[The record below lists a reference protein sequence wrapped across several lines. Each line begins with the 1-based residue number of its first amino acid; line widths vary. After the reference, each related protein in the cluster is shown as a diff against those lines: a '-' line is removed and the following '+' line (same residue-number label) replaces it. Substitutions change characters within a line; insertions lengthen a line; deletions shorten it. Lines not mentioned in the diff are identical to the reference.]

1 LVTAR
6 QAFDLF
12 RAGKIAEAAA
22 LCEQVIHADPTSI
35 EAWHLLGA
43 ARLSLGQ
50 TQDALTALDSALG
63 LDPVRPGILSAR
75 AAALVALG
83 RDDDA
88 LGACDA
94 ALARDPDNP
103 VVLNAKGVALRR
115 LGQPQKALEAYQEA
129 LVLSPGFPDAL
140 CNLGVALSDLGR
152 FEQALAAHDRAIKAA
167 PRDPRALANR
177 AALLSLLGRPAEAAL
192 DLEAVVALD
201 PRHPRALGDLLHARR
216 QTCDWRDDEA
226 LRGLVRGEIE
236 AGRPAISPF
245 AALAVFDDPALHKA
259 CASLVAPAAGPR
271 PFWPERPS
279 GDRIRIAYL
288 SADLHDHATARL
300 MAGLL
305 EAHDRARFEIIALSY
320 GPDLGGPLRDR
331 LSDAFERR
339 IDVRRMSDAAVAALS
354 RSMGV
359 DIAVDLKG
367 YTQDGRP
374 GILAHRAAPVQVSWL
389 GYPGTLAAPYV
400 DYVIADPVVLPG
412 GADHD
417 YAEAVVRLPLYQPN
431 DGLGALP
438 PAPTRQAAGLPR
450 DAFVFCCLN
459 NPGKITPETFAVWMS
474 VLRAAPT
481 SVLWLYEGAP
491 GVAANLRA
499 HATRAGIDANRLVF
513 AAPAPH
519 AEHLARQALADLVL
533 DSWPYGAHTTASD
546 ALRMGVP
553 LMTLPG
559 KSFASRVGA
568 SLLTALDLPELIA
581 ADADAYIVTAVR
593 LARSRSEIGALKRR
607 LASAVETST
616 VFDPARFVTGLETA
630 FQTLSDRHRAGA
642 APRDLDLA

>member
-1 LVTAR
+1 MTAR

-12 RAGKIAEAAA
+12 RAGKIAEAAD
-22 LCEQVIHADPTSI
+22 LCEQVIADNPTSI

-43 ARLSLGQ
+43 ARLSLGL
-50 TQDALTALDSALG
+50 TDDALTALDRALG
-63 LDPVRPGILSAR
+63 LDPVRAGVLSAR

-83 RDDDA
+83 RDDEA
-88 LGACDA
+88 LGACDD
-94 ALARDPDNP
+94 ALARDADNP
-103 VVLNAKGVALRR
+103 VALNAKGVALRR

-152 FEQALAAHDRAIKAA
+152 FEQALSAHDRAIKAA

-177 AALLSLLGRPAEAAL
+177 AALLLLLARPAEAAQ
-192 DLEAVVALD
+192 DLEAVISLD
-201 PRHPRALGDLLHARR
+201 PRHPHALGDLLHARR

-226 LRGLVRGEIE
+226 LRGLVRSEID

-245 AALAVFDDPALHKA
+245 AALATFDDPALHQA
-259 CASLVAPAAGPR
+259 CARLAAPEPKPR
-271 PFWPERPS
+271 PSWPDRPLC
-279 GDRIRIAYL
+279 DRIRIAYL

-300 MAGLL
+300 MVGML

-331 LSDAFERR
+331 LNAAFERR

-374 GILAHRAAPVQVSWL
+374 GILAHRAAPVQISWL
-389 GYPGTLAAPYV
+389 GYPGTLGAPYA
-400 DYVIADPVVLPG
+400 DYVIADPVVLPI

-431 DGLGALP
+431 DGLSAVT
-438 PAPTRQAAGLPR
+438 PAPTREAAGLPR
-450 DAFVFCCLN
+450 DTFVFCCLN

-474 VLRAAPT
+474 VLRATPA
-481 SVLWLYEGAP
+481 SMLWLYESAP
-491 GVAANLRA
+491 GVSANLRVQ
-499 HATRAGIDANRLVF
+499 ATKAGIDASRLVF

-519 AEHLARQALADLVL
+519 ADHLARQALADLVL
-533 DSWPYGAHTTASD
+533 DTWPYGAHTTASD

-553 LMTLPG
+553 LLTLPG

-581 ADADAYIVTAVR
+581 ADTDAYVATAVR
-593 LARSRSEIGALKRR
+593 LAKSRSDIGALKRR
-607 LASAVETST
+607 LASAIETSA
-616 VFDPARFVTGLETA
+616 VFDPVRFVRGLETA
-630 FQTLSDRHRAGA
+630 FQTLNDRHRAGA